1 MNEIEIENK
10 NPAPIVVALRQIAD
24 LVESGNFQYKSGG
37 LMVNFVQR
45 TEPIPNGPI
54 MDQEIIGREVVI
66 TSDLVLAESAILKTR
81 VAP

>member
-1 MNEIEIENK
+1 
-10 NPAPIVVALRQIAD
+10 
-24 LVESGNFQYKSGG
+24 
-37 LMVNFVQR
+37 
-45 TEPIPNGPI
+45 